1 MNKGENEQYQIRFTT
16 GAKKDLKSKACKPY
30 LKEIFRTI
38 GTLKS
43 NPLAGECLEGSL
55 LKVRSL
61 HVSLKG
67 SGQWRVAYY
76 VMIDE
81 GTCLVIA
88 IGPRE
93 NFYKKANTR
102 YKAIKAKLEKNR
114 NSTS

>member
-1 MNKGENEQYQIRFTT
+1 LNKGENDQYQIRFTT

-38 GTLKS
+38 GTLKN
-43 NPLAGECLEGSL
+43 NPLAGKCLEGSL

-76 VMIDE
+76 AMIE
-81 GTCLVIA
+81 ERTCLVIA

-114 NSTS
+114 NSTR